1 MRTLEE
7 IERFN
12 LSLGDIDGLLK
23 NQMIYQASIKI
34 HQLNIDLDAL
44 DTKLKETA
52 NVKYI
57 FEMQKQKKNE
67 LYSIVQN
74 YYKMFLF
81 TFEKPLIYQISL
93 NKNEIK
99 KLFSGGEHFNIKAQ
113 IEGKGI
119 QENNLN
125 NILIKEFD
133 VNLNDYKHL
142 ETKYNEFK
150 NIFCSTKILK
160 SKSSSKKRELINN
173 LLDASKLQNYIRN
186 FILFYLIFLKNERF
200 AL

>member
-1 MRTLEE
+1 MEE

-12 LSLGDIDGLLK
+12 LILGDIDGLLK
-23 NQMIYQASIKI
+23 NQMIYQASIKL
-34 HQLNIDLDAL
+34 HQLNLDLDVL
-44 DTKLKETA
+44 DTKFKETA
-52 NVKYI
+52 NVRYI
-57 FEMQKQKKNE
+57 FDMQKQKKNE
-67 LYSIVQN
+67 LYSIVQS

-99 KLFSGGEHFNIKAQ
+99 KLFSGGDRFNIKAQ

-150 NIFCSTKILK
+150 NIFCTTKILK
-160 SKSSSKKRELINN
+160 SKSSSKKKELINN
-173 LLDASKLQNYIRN
+173 LLDPSKLQNYIRIVKKFLN
-186 FILFYLIFLKNERF
+186 IF
-200 AL
+200 